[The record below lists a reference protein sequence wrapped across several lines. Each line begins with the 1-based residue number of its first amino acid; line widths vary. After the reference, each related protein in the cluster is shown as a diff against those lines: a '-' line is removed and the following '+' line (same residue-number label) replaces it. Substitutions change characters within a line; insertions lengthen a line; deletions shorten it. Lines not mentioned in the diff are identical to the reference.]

1 MSAADSF
8 WTPLLLRLR
17 ETRVPPPL
25 LLRSLPVEAA
35 LLFAGMANV
44 GEVVAVMTGSGAG
57 AAGVSSSAE
66 EEVEEALS
74 SSEGIVG
81 SVEAVDVGGL
91 VPVTLWSSLVEKEL
105 LVGMD
110 LVGMDLVG
118 KDSASGL
125 VVESG
130 SGSMKGPFRST
141 AVAMSGALEHSE
153 WTEGQRRFLICPTL
167 AFGGCTARNRR

>member
-1 MSAADSF
+1 MTAADSF

-44 GEVVAVMTGSGAG
+44 GEVVAVMAGSGAG

-110 LVGMDLVG
+110 LVG

-153 WTEGQRRFLICPTL
+153 WTEGQRRFLICPTVAL
-167 AFGGCTARNRR
+167 GGCAARNRR